1 MAKKFHIPT
10 PYNPMHRNA
19 LLQKRYAM
27 IEDAKKLDFDA
38 LIADLQGQITD
49 LQSQNEDLDPTQSE
63 AIQGKIQAIQA
74 SLPLIKVM
82 LEQNTCYGEDR
93 QNGIT
98 ALIGD
103 RSGQWNLLT
112 NKWSGDVVKLNI
124 NFPAFGSVTV
134 EVKIAEFK

>member
-1 MAKKFHIPT
+1 MAKKFYIPN
-10 PYNPMHRNA
+10 PYRPIHRNV

-27 IEDAKKLDFDA
+27 VEDVKNLDFQA
-38 LIADLQGQITD
+38 LIDDFQSQITD
-49 LQSQNEDLDPTQSE
+49 LQSQNEGLDPTQSE

-124 NFPAFGSVTV
+124 NFPAFGSVTL